1 MCFTLEDTTTRVYG
15 MRGYI
20 IDRSIL
26 HVSPALLSKF
36 DSAQIELMPSSTC
49 HGPMRRQPSSFRH
62 SPQKQLEVWW
72 WIKKT
77 FKKTFTVHADG
88 LSISTSTIFYRCLH
102 FSIGFEKYISKS
114 HQVAYRLQV
123 QEAIH
128 QLHVDALQ
136 VAIVLRNLR
145 VAEWPPKLLEF
156 RNGIRLFFENIH
168 WLCQSAFENFKKFP
182 NQDLKRAAR
191 ARQNGARIPLLV
203 ARARAARF

>member
-1 MCFTLEDTTTRVYG
+1 MPCVLYFRRHNHQGLWHERLHNRSIHPTCFTGVAFKIWLCSDRTHAV
-15 MRGYI
+15 
-20 IDRSIL
+20 ID
-26 HVSPALLSKF
+26 VPW
-36 DSAQIELMPSSTC
+36 
-49 HGPMRRQPSSFRH
+49 PMRRQPSSFRH
-62 SPQKQLEVWW
+62 SPQKQLGVVMDQKNIQKNIHRACR
-72 WIKKT
+72 WIIN
-77 FKKTFTVHADG
+77 FDFDH
-88 LSISTSTIFYRCLH
+88 FYRCLH

-168 WLCQSAFENFKKFP
+168 WLCQSAFENFKKFRT
-182 NQDLKRAAR
+182 KT
-191 ARQNGARIPLLV
+191 
-203 ARARAARF
+203 